1 MVVVV
6 VVEIVVVAVVV
17 VVVVVVVEIVVVVV
31 VVVEAVELA
40 DARSTTITCF
50 VEGGLE
56 RLVNYFFQA
65 HPAHRQQ
72 IT

>member
-17 VVVVVVVEIVVVVV
+17 VVVVVVVEIV

-56 RLVNYFFQA
+56 RLVNFFFQA